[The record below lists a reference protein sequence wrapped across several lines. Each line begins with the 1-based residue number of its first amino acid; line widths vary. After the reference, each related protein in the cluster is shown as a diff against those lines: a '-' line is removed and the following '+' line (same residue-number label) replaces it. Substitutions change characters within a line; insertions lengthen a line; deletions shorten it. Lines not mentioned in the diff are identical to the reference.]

1 MRQWVGRPHAYK
13 RPQWWEWW
21 TVKSINSYN
30 CTVSADRAGAVSGL
44 DITRD
49 HHAPPATAGIT
60 KHLIFFDSL
69 NVSLYPPPHPSQQ
82 DSQATQAHT
91 QHQTN
96 KQTFSENNENIFNRP
111 ENMFYCP
118 WQPFSCDWHLMLGN
132 GSNSSLALGSMPMVP
147 VP

>member
-1 MRQWVGRPHAYK
+1 MH
-13 RPQWWEWW
+13 
-21 TVKSINSYN
+21 
-30 CTVSADRAGAVSGL
+30 
-44 DITRD
+44 TRD
-49 HHAPPATAGIT
+49 HNDENDEQWRVLTVTTALYQCISGQSWSCLWSGHNQRSPRST
-60 KHLIFFDSL
+60 SHRRHHKTFNIFWFSQCFF
-69 NVSLYPPPHPSQQ
+69 VSPTPPHPTQQ